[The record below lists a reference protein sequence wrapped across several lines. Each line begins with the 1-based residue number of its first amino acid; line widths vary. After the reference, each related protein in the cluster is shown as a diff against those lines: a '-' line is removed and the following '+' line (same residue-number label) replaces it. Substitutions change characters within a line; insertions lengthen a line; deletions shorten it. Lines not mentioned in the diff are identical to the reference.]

1 MACSRSACLG
11 WIYRARHGGKRDTV
25 SQGMGVSGRA
35 TERVALGPSETIVH
49 ALVGGGGGKVLG
61 ALRRWVWNLD
71 WGTFCQG
78 RRHLIQ
84 PGLYVE
90 TRPERNISLG
100 HDSCPPPN
108 THSPGLI
115 LVVGRGTSWL
125 FWFEEAGKASGAKI
139 WALGQ
144 DTEEC
149 RSRGMLG
156 GRVSGT
162 GGIGSRRGLQGQ
174 CDMG

>member
-11 WIYRARHGGKRDTV
+11 WIYRARRKRDTV

-35 TERVALGPSETIVH
+35 TEHVALGPSETIVH
-49 ALVGGGGGKVLG
+49 APVGGRGGKVLG

-139 WALGQ
+139 LALGQ

-162 GGIGSRRGLQGQ
+162 GGTGSRRGLRGQ